1 MKAVKLYF
9 QLPEGK
15 RYCMSF
21 EIDEGLDETR
31 CILELTMKMLEK
43 QHGKMD
49 FFYEIHD
56 LKNKE
61 EEIISQA
68 NLLTVEDLLERLDKE
83 YEEYENEWL
92 QMTPMT
98 LINCAGDIAAI
109 KTGKE
114 YIGFMAED
122 HKLNLS
128 SFERAENVLSE
139 FLSFQYGSDDG
150 AINEETIEEFQD
162 YLLEE
167 I

>member
-1 MKAVKLYF
+1 MKYMIYKTRGESKMNQATAMTTESLLH
-9 QLPEGK
+9 QLE
-15 RYCMSF
+15 
-21 EIDEGLDETR
+21 
-31 CILELTMKMLEK
+31 
-43 QHGKMD
+43 
-49 FFYEIHD
+49 
-56 LKNKE
+56 
-61 EEIISQA
+61 
-68 NLLTVEDLLERLDKE
+68 
-83 YEEYENEWL
+83 EEYETFEKEWV

-98 LINCAGDIAAI
+98 LIDCAGDIAAI

-150 AINEETIEEFQD
+150 AITEETIEEFQD

-167 I
+167 K